1 MKVVLVQ
8 LKRNKHLELRALDA
22 TPSGGVDLSG
32 CWTAFCQQEQGE
44 VISYVRLEQHGT
56 AVFGSMQCKFAAA
69 HPLEIRGILLGDR
82 LVANYWRP
90 HESLMGSGLL
100 DLRLADGRR
109 ELHGRGSWYNAETG
123 AQEMMTFRLQKNAT

>member
-1 MKVVLVQ
+1 MKVVPMQ
-8 LKRNKHLELRALDA
+8 LKRKQHLELRALDA

-32 CWTAFCQQEQGE
+32 YWTAFCQQEQGE
-44 VISYVRLEQHGT
+44 VTSYVRLEQHGT

-90 HESLMGSGLL
+90 HESLMGSGML
-100 DLRLADGRR
+100 DLRLADGGR
-109 ELHGRGSWYNAETG
+109 ELHGTGSWYNAETG
-123 AQEMMTFRLQKNAT
+123 AEQTTAFRFKRNAT